1 VNVAVE
7 NYARIKSTLS
17 ICPTCLESIEAD
29 VVERDGQ
36 VWMHKHCPTHGD
48 FSALLA
54 SDARHYYQSSG
65 STKAGGSCCGIPS
78 SNSALSNH
86 SCTVLIEIC
95 ERCNLSCPTCF
106 AGSSPAHSRMMDLET
121 YQARIDGLVA
131 SGKQTAD
138 VIQLSGG
145 EPTIHPQLIDI
156 LTTTFASGFLKV
168 TINSNGI
175 KLAQEEFVRQLSEC
189 VSAFPDAK
197 LYIYLQFDGFDDRT
211 HSELRG
217 RSDLLELKRR
227 ALVNCIRAGFIVH
240 PVMTLTRGIND
251 HEVGEFVALAMD
263 HPQIKHVVIQP
274 AMYSGRYEHARRMD
288 RLTLADAVALVVDQ
302 FGVFGPEDFGP
313 IPCSHPNCHGVA
325 VAVRTDSGL
334 IPVSRYF
341 PRHQDWEAPEAQN
354 LIAAF
359 TDTLN
364 GRDGFAAAMQWV
376 MDDQRTA
383 DSLQGLDDETVEVL
397 LDAMA
402 SGEPGGGEIWDRM
415 LTVSIKPFMDAW
427 TYDQDRINKCCVHIL
442 DEDGTPISLCEY
454 NAVTRPQQTL
464 QGGSYA

>member
-1 VNVAVE
+1 
-7 NYARIKSTLS
+7 
-17 ICPTCLESIEAD
+17 
-29 VVERDGQ
+29 
-36 VWMHKHCPTHGD
+36 
-48 FSALLA
+48 
-54 SDARHYYQSSG
+54 
-65 STKAGGSCCGIPS
+65 
-78 SNSALSNH
+78 
-86 SCTVLIEIC
+86 
-95 ERCNLSCPTCF
+95 
-106 AGSSPAHSRMMDLET
+106 MMDLET

-251 HEVGEFVALAMD
+251 HEVGDFVALAMD
-263 HPQIKHVVIQP
+263 HPNIKHVVIQP

-302 FGVFGPEDFGP
+302 FGFFSPDDFGP

-334 IPVSRYF
+334 VPVSRYF
-341 PRHQDWEAPEAQN
+341 PRYQDWEAPEAQN